1 MREIISNFDLV
12 TNLNNSVSAKLLTTD
27 EWLMIIRDVLEK
39 CGKFLK
45 SAYERNDNFNYRHP
59 PKSLSDYLFNHS
71 VFKDGCEKRMP
82 CPELER
88 NIDHNCCLVDI
99 NTPCIFA
106 EKVKSI
112 CVDEITSETW
122 VLLTLEG
129 KLLFAELNFC
139 KQSKKE
145 KWRTFK
151 YDEVV
156 FAVSLHL
163 DTPFNSDVKEYDF
176 SEIIVPYINPQ
187 FAKNILHTALGI
199 LEFDYMRRERE
210 AKEFGKAFAFRKM
223 VLARIDFPNK

>member
-1 MREIISNFDLV
+1 MREITNNFYLV
-12 TNLNNSVSAKLLTTD
+12 TRLNNSVSAKLLTTD

-45 SAYERNDNFNYRHP
+45 SAFERNDNYRKQ
-59 PKSLSDYLFNHS
+59 PKPLADYLFS
-71 VFKDGCEKRMP
+71 YPIYKDEFEERMP

-88 NIDHNCCLVDI
+88 EINHNYCFVDI
-99 NTPCIFA
+99 KTPCIFA

-139 KQSKKE
+139 KQPKKE
-145 KWRTFK
+145 KWSAYQ

-156 FAVSLHL
+156 FAASLYL
-163 DTPFNSDVKEYDF
+163 DTPFNSDTKKYDF
-176 SEIIVPYINPQ
+176 SEIITPYVDFQ
-187 FAKNILHTALGI
+187 LARNILFCALDI
-199 LEFDYMRRERE
+199 LEFDNLKRERE
-210 AKEFGKAFAFRKM
+210 AKEFGKAFDFRKM
-223 VLARIDFPNK
+223 VLARIDFPS